1 MHRILAALVA
11 FASMSLPA
19 IAEETFVTIYKVSG
33 NRITFSQ
40 TPSAGRGRG
49 MRGNAAGAAPG
60 QGRGRR
66 GGFGMSSAAQPAAIT
81 IAIPATT
88 KITAAMRERRT
99 FEFRVGVE
107 LAGGLRHPI
116 FTRMQKPLSA
126 RIVTQSN
133 RITELNVIS
142 DDTDINQLNTDSS
155 GQAVIAVRPKRPPSK

>member
-1 MHRILAALVA
+1 MHRILAGLVA

-40 TPSAGRGRG
+40 TPSGGRGRG
-49 MRGNAAGAAPG
+49 MRGNAAAG

-66 GGFGMSSAAQPAAIT
+66 GGFGMSSAPQPTAIT
-81 IAIPATT
+81 IAIPAAT

-116 FTRMQKPLSA
+116 FSRMQKPLSA

-155 GQAVIAVRPKRPPSK
+155 GQTVIAVRPKRPPSK